1 MTGRRRPTRSLLGGP
16 MNPRDGKRKR
26 LFVDSQVQ
34 GALALRAVLYWGAS
48 IATMGLM
55 LLCFRIIAGP
65 ARLFYE
71 HFDEMWF
78 HYGPALAGSI
88 LILPL
93 LVIDVVRLS
102 NRFAGPLV
110 RLRRGMRALA
120 RGEHVEPLHFREGD
134 FWQEFADE
142 FNAVAARLE
151 RLQAAAPA
159 TSACHPS
166 EEAEPAGA
174 VG

>member
-1 MTGRRRPTRSLLGGP
+1 
-16 MNPRDGKRKR
+16 MNARKSKRKQ
-26 LFVDSQVQ
+26 LFVDSKVQ
-34 GALALRAVLYWGAS
+34 GALAARVVLYWGAS
-48 IATMGLM
+48 LATMALM
-55 LLCFRIIAGP
+55 LLCFRIITGP

-78 HYGPALAGSI
+78 QYGPALAGSI
-88 LILPL
+88 IILPL

-134 FWQEFADE
+134 FWQEFAEE
-142 FNAVAARLE
+142 FNAVATRLQRLE
-151 RLQAAAPA
+151 ACSAPSARQAL
-159 TSACHPS
+159 
-166 EEAEPAGA
+166 EEEEPAHA
-174 VG
+174 LD

>member
-1 MTGRRRPTRSLLGGP
+1 
-16 MNPRDGKRKR
+16 MNPRNGKRKQ
-26 LFVDSQVQ
+26 LFVDPKVQ
-34 GALALRAVLYWGAS
+34 GALAMRAVLYWGAS

-55 LLCFRIIAGP
+55 LLCFRIITGP

-78 HYGPALAGSI
+78 HYGPALAGSVI
-88 LILPL
+88 ILPL

-120 RGEHVEPLHFREGD
+120 RGEDVKPLHFREGD

-142 FNAVAARLE
+142 FNAVAMRLR
-151 RLQAAAPA
+151 RLQAGSTA
-159 TSACHPS
+159 TLAHPPS
-166 EEAEPAGA
+166 EEEEPAGA

>member
-1 MTGRRRPTRSLLGGP
+1 
-16 MNPRDGKRKR
+16 MNPKNSKRR
-26 LFVDSQVQ
+26 QLFVDSKVQ
-34 GALALRAVLYWGAS
+34 GALAARVVLYWGAS
-48 IATMGLM
+48 MATMGLM

-78 HYGPALAGSI
+78 HYGPALAGSVI
-88 LILPL
+88 ILPL

-120 RGEHVEPLHFREGD
+120 QGQPVERLHFREGD
-134 FWQEFADE
+134 FWQEFAEE
-142 FNAVAARLE
+142 FNAVAARLRHLE
-151 RLQAAAPA
+151 AASSGLSTRQPA
-159 TSACHPS
+159 
-166 EEAEPAGA
+166 EEEEPAGA